1 MLSMCLSHPLNLI
14 KSSSPSMTL
23 GRRILQNLVDLLT
36 LFLKQ
41 HATTQQTQEIMANM
55 IRPIIIHDMSPSEM
69 QSSLSGDG
77 EAKKVI
83 TDNLHFP
90 SPRDNFSNS
99 FPSSLHINKIAK
111 VSCGEGFS

>member
-1 MLSMCLSHPLNLI
+1 
-14 KSSSPSMTL
+14 MTL
-23 GRRILQNLVDLLT
+23 GRRVLRSLIDLLT

-41 HATTQQTQEIMANM
+41 QTITQKTQQIMANM

-77 EAKKVI
+77 EAKKAV

-90 SPRDNFSNS
+90 PLEITFQIL
-99 FPSSLHINKIAK
+99 SLLLFMVIK
-111 VSCGEGFS
+111 